1 MNQQRKNLALLYFTL
16 TVILMGF
23 GVLIPLEAFLVD
35 RFGASGQALGLLVS
49 LHALFQLFFSPVW
62 GSLSDQFGRKPLLM
76 VGAFGNALALVMFG
90 LSTQLWMLFV
100 ARALAGLFSA
110 ATLPTAMAFI
120 SDSTSAENRGGGMG
134 VIGAAMGTGMVLGPG
149 LGGWLGSSSLS
160 LPFFV
165 AGALSLL
172 ASALIFLILPESL
185 PPENRQ
191 EQVKVSVTD
200 RFTSM
205 WHGLQGPLGL
215 LLGLAFLVSFGLSNM
230 EGIFGLFALERF
242 DFGPTQVGTVM
253 TVVGL
258 VVAGVQMALTGPAT
272 KRWGEKVVIKAALV
286 GNAGAF
292 LLMLAAYD
300 LPSLMITTGI
310 FAFTNAMLR
319 PSIASLVSKE
329 AEFEQGTALGLNN
342 SFMSLGRFVG
352 PVLAGFLFDIR
363 VYLPYLIGSLIMLL
377 GFLLLQIR
385 SSLRPSP
392 GEAGVPAP
400 HPQAE

>member
-329 AEFEQGTALGLNN
+329 AELEQGTALGLNN

-400 HPQAE
+400 HPQSE